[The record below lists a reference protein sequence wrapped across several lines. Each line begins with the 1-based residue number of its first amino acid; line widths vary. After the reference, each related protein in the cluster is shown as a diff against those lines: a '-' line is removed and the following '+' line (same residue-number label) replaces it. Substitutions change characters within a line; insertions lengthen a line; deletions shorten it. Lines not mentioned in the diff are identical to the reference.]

1 MDSISAVD
9 IIDGSQYEVSTTD
22 NVTQTPDFD
31 SIYEEQTR
39 ELTLD
44 EIFDKVSQE
53 YGVDVNLLKAVA
65 QAESGFDT
73 NAVSYCG
80 AMGIMQLMPA
90 TAQSLGV
97 DDPFDAEQCIT
108 GGAKM
113 LGYLLDDY
121 NGNVSLALAAYN
133 AGSGS
138 VQKYNGVPP
147 YDETIN
153 YINKINDILAGAL
166 SGDSWTIDGSS
177 ATDLSEVTS
186 ESAPDVSTGS
196 NSIPDE
202 IKDAVMGTGNV
213 NVSISYPTVEDMLKA
228 KAYESSYKD
237 SPLFKYED
245 YDNILNTYKEAYKA
259 ISDIDTADSLKDGSD
274 NNIHISDD
282 YNQSSISESGIL
294 EDDKDNKEN
303 TVNNGASGVGDT
315 IDEVINNS
323 SLGSQGADQTLVR
336 SIFEAQAAVI
346 SPVVAKLYNN

>member
-177 ATDLSEVTS
+177 ATDL
-186 ESAPDVSTGS
+186 
-196 NSIPDE
+196 
-202 IKDAVMGTGNV
+202 K
-213 NVSISYPTVEDMLKA
+213 
-228 KAYESSYKD
+228 
-237 SPLFKYED
+237 
-245 YDNILNTYKEAYKA
+245 
-259 ISDIDTADSLKDGSD
+259 
-274 NNIHISDD
+274 
-282 YNQSSISESGIL
+282 
-294 EDDKDNKEN
+294 
-303 TVNNGASGVGDT
+303 
-315 IDEVINNS
+315 
-323 SLGSQGADQTLVR
+323 
-336 SIFEAQAAVI
+336 
-346 SPVVAKLYNN
+346 

>member
-90 TAQSLGV
+90 TARSLGV

-166 SGDSWTIDGSS
+166 SGDSWTIGGSS

-274 NNIHISDD
+274 NN
-282 YNQSSISESGIL
+282 QSSISESGIL

>member
-113 LGYLLDDY
+113 LG
-121 NGNVSLALAAYN
+121 
-133 AGSGS
+133 
-138 VQKYNGVPP
+138 
-147 YDETIN
+147 
-153 YINKINDILAGAL
+153 
-166 SGDSWTIDGSS
+166 
-177 ATDLSEVTS
+177 
-186 ESAPDVSTGS
+186 
-196 NSIPDE
+196 
-202 IKDAVMGTGNV
+202 
-213 NVSISYPTVEDMLKA
+213 
-228 KAYESSYKD
+228 
-237 SPLFKYED
+237 
-245 YDNILNTYKEAYKA
+245 
-259 ISDIDTADSLKDGSD
+259 
-274 NNIHISDD
+274 
-282 YNQSSISESGIL
+282 
-294 EDDKDNKEN
+294 
-303 TVNNGASGVGDT
+303 
-315 IDEVINNS
+315 
-323 SLGSQGADQTLVR
+323 
-336 SIFEAQAAVI
+336 
-346 SPVVAKLYNN
+346 